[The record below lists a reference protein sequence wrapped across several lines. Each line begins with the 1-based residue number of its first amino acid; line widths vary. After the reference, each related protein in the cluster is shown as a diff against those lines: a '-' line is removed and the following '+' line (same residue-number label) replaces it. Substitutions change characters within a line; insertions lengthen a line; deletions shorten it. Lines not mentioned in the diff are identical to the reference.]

1 MGRLKTITRRTLL
14 LGSAAVA
21 GGVVFGYWRFKTP
34 YANPLLSDL
43 SEGQVALTP
52 YVRIDQSGI
61 TIIAPRAEMGQGVH
75 TTLAALVAEELDVAL
90 DDVDVEHGPASKAY
104 YNGALLEEGLPWSAL
119 DTSKTAEN
127 IRAFT
132 HVPAKFLGMQI
143 TGGSSSTPDS
153 FVKMRKA
160 GAAARTVLLQAAAK
174 KLDANVS
181 SLATANG
188 YVVAADGTKVAYTDL
203 AALAAEIDLPEDP
216 ALKPQSEWK
225 ILGHSLPR
233 VDMLAKCTGTAEYSI
248 DVQLP
253 GMLHATVKMNPNLGG
268 EMLSYDASLAES
280 MPGVEK
286 VVPLAGG
293 VAVIANNTWI
303 AFKAADA
310 IKFDWG
316 NAPYPKSSAEQFSLL
331 EDAFQGEQDS
341 QFRDDGDVD
350 DALTNTTV
358 IAGEYRVPYLAHA
371 TMEPLNAVAVLKD
384 DRLDIWAGNQNPTQA
399 VKESVKITG
408 LAAEDIHVH
417 TTLMG
422 GGFGRRSEMD
432 FIKLAVQVAKSMPGV
447 PVKTTWSREEDM
459 SHDTYRP
466 PAIARFKAAVTD
478 GAATA
483 LDLQIS
489 SPSIT
494 TSAMARIGIPTAGPD
509 VAIVQAAWD
518 QPYAIPNY
526 RVTGFRAPEM
536 LPISF
541 WRSVGASQNG
551 FFHESAI
558 DELAHAA
565 GTDPMAMRLS
575 LMSDDTSRKVLEA
588 AAQMSNWGSEL
599 PPGVGRGVA
608 FVMSFGVP
616 VAEVI
621 EVADTPLGIKI
632 LKVYA
637 AVDIGTALDPRNI
650 EAQVQSGV
658 IFGLAA
664 AIMGDITVADGVVEQ
679 SNFHNYDAI
688 RIRQAPAIEVKILE
702 NGDKIRGIGEPGT
715 PPAAPALANAIF
727 AATGNRIRELPLKK
741 HIKFE

>member
-21 GGVVFGYWRFKTP
+21 GGVVFGYWRYKTP
-34 YANPLLSDL
+34 YENPLLSEL
-43 SEGQVALTP
+43 NEGQVALTP
-52 YVRIDQSGI
+52 YVRIDQTGI
-61 TIIAPRAEMGQGVH
+61 TIIAPRAEMGQGIH

-90 DDVDVEHGPASKAY
+90 DDIDVEHGPASKAY
-104 YNGALLEEGLPWSAL
+104 YNAVVLEEGIWVSAL
-119 DTSKTAEN
+119 NRSKTAER
-127 IRAFT
+127 IRAST
-132 HVPAKFLGMQI
+132 HIPAKFLGMQL
-143 TGGSSSTPDS
+143 TGGSSSTPDAY
-153 FVKMRKA
+153 VKMRKA

-174 KLDANVS
+174 KLDANVA
-181 SLATANG
+181 SLTTANG
-188 YVVAADGTKVAYTDL
+188 YVIAADGKKLPYTEI
-203 AALAAEIDLPEDP
+203 AALAAEIEPPEDP
-216 ALKPQSEWK
+216 PLKPRSEWK

-233 VDMLAKCTGTAEYSI
+233 VDMLAKCTGTAEYAI
-248 DVQLP
+248 DMRLP
-253 GMLHATVKMNPNLGG
+253 GMLHATVKMNPRLGG
-268 EMLSYDASLAES
+268 DMRSYDASRAET

-286 VVPLAGG
+286 IVPLAGG
-293 VAVIANNTWI
+293 VAVIASNTWL

-310 IKFDWG
+310 IEFDWG
-316 NAPYPKSSAEQFSLL
+316 DAPYPDTSAEQFTLL
-331 EDAFQGEQDS
+331 EDAFSGKDDS
-341 QFRDDGDVD
+341 RFRDDGDVD
-350 DALTNTTV
+350 KALVDATILE
-358 IAGEYRVPYLAHA
+358 GEYRVPYLAHA
-371 TMEPLNAVAVLKD
+371 TMEPLCAVALLGD

-399 VKESVKITG
+399 VKESAKIT
-408 LAAEDIHVH
+408 AIDAENIHVH

-432 FIKLAVQVAKSMPGV
+432 FIKLAVQVAQSVPGV
-447 PVKTTWSREEDM
+447 PVKTSWSREEDM

-466 PAIARFKAAVTD
+466 PAIARFRAAVAG
-478 GAATA
+478 GAAMA
-483 LDLQIS
+483 LDLKIS
-489 SPSIT
+489 SPSVT
-494 TSAMARIGIPTAGPD
+494 ASAMARMGIPSAGPD

-536 LPISF
+536 MPVSF

-551 FFHESAI
+551 FFHESVI

-565 GTDPMAMRLS
+565 GADPLEMRLS
-575 LMSDDTSRKVLEA
+575 LMNDDTSRKVLEA
-588 AAQMSNWGSEL
+588 VAQMSNWGSEL
-599 PPGVGRGVA
+599 PPGIGRGVA

-637 AVDIGTALDPRNI
+637 AVDIGTALDPRNV

-658 IFGLAA
+658 NFGLTA
-664 AIMGDITVADGVVEQ
+664 AIMGEISVADGAVEQ
-679 SNFHNYDAI
+679 SNFHDYDAI
-688 RIRQAPAIEVKILE
+688 RMRQAPAIEVKILE
-702 NGDKIRGIGEPGT
+702 NGDRIRGIGEPAT

-727 AATGNRIRELPLKK
+727 AATGNRIRELPLKN